1 MELQMNSTSFEYSQF
16 GVVLYAMWWQTL
28 VLLRRFLQR
37 LDHLLQVVGPQEG
50 KAKAEEQ
57 RTERGKGPAQVV
69 HSQSGEE
76 CSRRDEWRSRDEWRN
91 QKNNEWRSQAWGK
104 KGERRLVLDHLPPLK
119 DPPQVTAL
127 VAEAASP
134 LELIDL
140 VGRTI
145 ELPCF
150 NAINAAAVFS
160 KLAKFSCIEES
171 IRTSLVPEMLA
182 FRFRAMLKREPV
194 QVRSASNTFWAVVK
208 LQFQIPILQE
218 ILTADLLQVMEA
230 KAQDMNERD
239 IVNVM
244 YSCAQFHRREE
255 YRWRPMIRAVMDR
268 ILCMAPFFSC
278 GRVVSGLLW
287 STANLMPK
295 APELTELLSVL
306 VSCALARR
314 DFDTLGIC
322 HLACSASKIAAY
334 DPKILD
340 IMPMVAELILANRRL
355 FAPDQIV
362 MILISAARLSSVAEQ
377 LREVLPELAKT
388 AGRSVRNLQQKDI
401 ASVIWA
407 STKLNCPEV
416 SQLAAQLEKQLGE
429 RGRKWADLQ
438 RHDMPRCD
446 MPFADPL
453 EADLEALQ

>member
-1 MELQMNSTSFEYSQF
+1 MNSTSFKGSPV
-16 GVVLYAMWWQTL
+16 GALLYEMWWQIL
-28 VLLRRFLQR
+28 AFLRRFLHG
-37 LDHLLQVVGPQEG
+37 LDHLLQVMGPPDR
-50 KAKAEEQ
+50 KAKAEEHWPAG
-57 RTERGKGPAQVV
+57 RTGRAQAVY
-69 HSQSGEE
+69 SQSEE
-76 CSRRDEWRSRDEWRN
+76 AWSRRDEWRSERN
-91 QKNNEWRSQAWGK
+91 DEWRSQAWGR
-104 KGERRLVLDHLPPLK
+104 KGERTLVLDHLPPLK
-119 DPPQVTAL
+119 DPQQVTAL

-134 LELIDL
+134 LELIEL
-140 VGRTI
+140 VDRTMG
-145 ELPCF
+145 LPCF
-150 NAINAAAVFS
+150 NAINGAAVFS
-160 KLAKFSCIEES
+160 KLAKFSYMDES
-171 IRTSLVPEMLA
+171 IRSSPVPEMLA
-182 FRFRAMLKREPV
+182 LRFSAMLKSGSV
-194 QVRSASNTFWAVVK
+194 QVRSASNTFWAVAK

-218 ILTADLLQVMEA
+218 ILSANLMEVIEGNA
-230 KAQDMNERD
+230 RDMNERD
-239 IVNVM
+239 IANVM
-244 YSCAQFHRREE
+244 YSCAQLHRREE
-255 YRWRPMIRAVMDR
+255 HRWRPMMRAVMAR
-268 ILCMAPFFSC
+268 VPSLAPSFSC

-287 STANLMPK
+287 STANLLPK
-295 APELTELLSVL
+295 APEMTECLSVL
-306 VSCALARR
+306 ISCALARR

-322 HLACSASKIAAY
+322 HLAWSASKIAAY